1 MTHWQRLQKDGYIT
15 LKVFEPKQRAQLR
28 KELQCIV
35 AASNKYKRMVDKGLV
50 MRSFRASF
58 HKPWIRKIRKILNP
72 ILLHQ
77 CNIPHWTVPDT
88 CIRAWV
94 NFEPLPQ
101 YYTMTSASPVKIHV
115 PPGHVI
121 LFYKHM
127 VQKYHL
133 QWRTTLLRKALA
145 DSIFTPILCKRKREN
160 PCGECG
166 VDMGMQEYS
175 QLCGGHYCMNTY
187 K

>member
-94 NFEPLPQ
+94 NFEPTHS
-101 YYTMTSASPVKIHV
+101 YA
-115 PPGHVI
+115 GVI
-121 LFYKHM
+121 IA
-127 VQKYHL
+127 
-133 QWRTTLLRKALA
+133 W
-145 DSIFTPILCKRKREN
+145 TPINKHLTSTTMEVHIGDVIEIKRVITVVDINREEKQIKITWKDKV
-160 PCGECG
+160 GKQREQW
-166 VDMGMQEYS
+166 V
-175 QLCGGHYCMNTY
+175 TY
-187 K
+187 KMFKLL